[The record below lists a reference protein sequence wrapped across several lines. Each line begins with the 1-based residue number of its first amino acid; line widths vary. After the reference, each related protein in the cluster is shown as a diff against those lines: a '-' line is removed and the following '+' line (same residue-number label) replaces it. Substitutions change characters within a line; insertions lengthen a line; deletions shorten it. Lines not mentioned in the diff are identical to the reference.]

1 MRKIEKGERGSSESK
16 RAHVENGKKPRL
28 KEAHTRLENPPFT
41 VPRGPGW
48 CCRAGTQ
55 TFVLRASFSAQASPY
70 TTQGQLGSSA
80 VGLRCLPRSA
90 PEITVLNGSIGTGLN
105 PPHAGPGGRVHV

>member
-41 VPRGPGW
+41 VPRGARMVLQSGNPNL
-48 CCRAGTQ
+48 CPAGL
-55 TFVLRASFSAQASPY
+55 FLRTSQSLHHTRTARVISSGPQMSPS
-70 TTQGQLGSSA
+70 QCPRDHGSEW
-80 VGLRCLPRSA
+80 VYRNWPQ
-90 PEITVLNGSIGTGLN
+90 
-105 PPHAGPGGRVHV
+105 PPHGGRVHV